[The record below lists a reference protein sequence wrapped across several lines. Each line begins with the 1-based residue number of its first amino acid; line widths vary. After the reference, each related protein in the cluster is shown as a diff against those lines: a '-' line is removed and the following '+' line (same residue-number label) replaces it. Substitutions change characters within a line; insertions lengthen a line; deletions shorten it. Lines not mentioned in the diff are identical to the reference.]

1 MNSGEPY
8 DAVVIGAGPAGL
20 MAAVYLARF
29 RRRFLVID
37 AGQSRARLIPR
48 TRNHPGFPLG
58 IAGPALLTKMRRHAL
73 RYGAVIERGTVEGLT
88 AEGGLFQ
95 LELKPKTLTARTV
108 LLATGVMD
116 NEPKLPGFERA
127 IADGLMR
134 ICPICDGYEVS
145 GQAVGVI
152 GNSEHGARE
161 ALFMRTYT
169 PDVTLIHVGDPRTLP
184 DAGRRELAAAGLPVI
199 ETPIQAVRAE
209 QGRIAAFDMDDGT
222 LHRFDALY
230 SALGSTPNSLLAAG
244 LDVELDAQGRLV
256 VDEHQNTSVSGLY
269 AAGDLVRGLN
279 QLTVAEAEA
288 AIAATDI
295 HNRLRRDGHF

>member
-1 MNSGEPY
+1 MDSDEPY

-20 MAAVYLARF
+20 TAAVYLARF

-37 AGQSRARLIPR
+37 GGQSRARLIPR

-58 IAGPALLTKMRRHAL
+58 IAGTALLAKMRGHAR
-73 RYGAVIERGTVEGLT
+73 RYGAAIERGTVDVLT
-88 AEGGLFQ
+88 VRDGLF
-95 LELKPKTLTARTV
+95 EVGLKRRMVQARAV
-108 LLATGVMD
+108 LLATGVVD

-127 IADGLMR
+127 IAGGQMR

-145 GQAVGVI
+145 GQTVGVI

-161 ALFMRTYT
+161 ALFLRTYT
-169 PDVTLIHVGDPRTLP
+169 PEVTLIHVGDPKTLP
-184 DAGRRELAAAGLPVI
+184 DSVRNDLAAAGLPVI

-209 QGRIAAFDMDDGT
+209 QGRIAAFDMEDGS

-230 SALGSTPNSLLAAG
+230 SALGNTPNYLLAAG
-244 LDVELDAQGRLV
+244 LGAEIDAQGRLV
-256 VDEHQNTSVSGLY
+256 VDGHQNTSVPGLY

-279 QLTVAEAEA
+279 QLTVAEAEG

>member
-1 MNSGEPY
+1 MDLDEPY

-20 MAAVYLARF
+20 TAAVYLARF

-37 AGQSRARLIPR
+37 GGQSRARLIPR
-48 TRNHPGFPLG
+48 TRNHPGFPAG
-58 IAGPALLTKMRRHAL
+58 ITGDALLSRMRRHAR
-73 RYGAVIERGTVEGLT
+73 RYDAPIERGTVERLT
-88 AEGGLFQ
+88 VQDGLFQ
-95 LELKPKTLTARTV
+95 VGLARRTVTARTV
-108 LLATGVMD
+108 LLATGVID

-145 GQAVGVI
+145 GQTVGVV

-161 ALFMRTYT
+161 ALFLRTYT
-169 PDVTLIHVGDPRTLP
+169 PDVTLIHVGEPATLP
-184 DAGRRELAAAGLPVI
+184 DAERRDLAAAGLPLI
-199 ETPIQAVRAE
+199 ETPIQAVRVE
-209 QGRIAAFDMDDGT
+209 HGRIAAFDMDDGS
-222 LHRFDALY
+222 LHRFDTLY
-230 SALGSTPNSLLAAG
+230 SALGNTPQGLLAQGAG
-244 LDVELDAQGRLV
+244 ADLDVQGRLV
-256 VDEHQNTSVSGLY
+256 VDEHQNTSVAGLY

-295 HNRLRRDGHF
+295 HNRLRKGGHF

>member
-1 MNSGEPY
+1 MDSDEPY

-20 MAAVYLARF
+20 TAAVYLARF

-37 AGQSRARLIPR
+37 GGQSRARLIPR

-58 IAGPALLTKMRRHAL
+58 IAGTTLLAKMRGHAR
-73 RYGAVIERGTVEGLT
+73 RYGAAVERGTVETLT
-88 AEGGLFQ
+88 VRDGLF
-95 LELKPKTLTARTV
+95 EVGLKRRMVQARAV
-108 LLATGVMD
+108 LLATGVVD

-127 IADGLMR
+127 IAGGQMR

-145 GQAVGVI
+145 GQTVGVI

-161 ALFMRTYT
+161 ALFLRTYT
-169 PDVTLIHVGDPRTLP
+169 PEVTLIHVGDPKTLP
-184 DAGRRELAAAGLPVI
+184 DSVRNDLAAAGLPVI

-209 QGRIAAFDMDDGT
+209 EGRIAAFDMEDGS

-230 SALGSTPNSLLAAG
+230 SALGNTPNYLLAAG
-244 LDVELDAQGRLV
+244 LGAEIDAQGRLV
-256 VDEHQNTSVSGLY
+256 VDGHQNTSVPGLY

-279 QLTVAEAEA
+279 QLTVAEAEG